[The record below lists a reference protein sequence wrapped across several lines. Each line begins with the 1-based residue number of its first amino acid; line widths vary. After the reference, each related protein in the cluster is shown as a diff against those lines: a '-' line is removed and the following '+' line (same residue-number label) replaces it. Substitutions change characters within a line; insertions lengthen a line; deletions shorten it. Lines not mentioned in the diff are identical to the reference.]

1 MSLYNYYVARQEE
14 TRAEMRR
21 CAILWRRFHQEGDW
35 MLAETYLQMAKGWRT
50 LARRY
55 ADMARAEC
63 NGKSNI

>member
-1 MSLYNYYVARQEE
+1 MSRYQYFAARRDE

-50 LARRY
+50 LAQRY
-55 ADMARAEC
+55 AACARAEC
-63 NGKSNI
+63 NVKFNI